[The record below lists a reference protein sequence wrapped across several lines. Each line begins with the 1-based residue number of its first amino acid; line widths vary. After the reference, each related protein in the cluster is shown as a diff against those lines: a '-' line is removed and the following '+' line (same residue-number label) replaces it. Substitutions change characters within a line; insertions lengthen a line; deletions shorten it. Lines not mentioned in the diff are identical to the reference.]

1 MSDTTASKALKKLK
15 SMDKSQF
22 LYIFGWLVII
32 GIVFWG
38 IYSSYSLSKR
48 QTSQCKVFDNLYTT
62 INGNIRSLNK
72 LDPQCGY
79 LFRDYYIKTAYNACS
94 IGNYTNDYV
103 NTCTIPD
110 LLKQGVRG
118 YDFEIF
124 SIDDQ
129 PVVATSNTD
138 DYYVKQTLNYIG
150 FNDVMQIFQNYAF
163 RYANAP
169 NYNDPIII
177 HIRFKSNNLLMY
189 QNLAKILV
197 QYVNILLGKEYS
209 YEYHSQYLGAVPIL
223 NFLGKIV
230 IIVDMNNQTFL
241 ECKEFYE
248 YVNMTSNSLYMR
260 ALQYYDVAY
269 SPNIE
274 ELTTYNKTAM
284 TIAMPDSG
292 SNPPNPSSALVRAC
306 GCQLIAMRYQLFD
319 TLLEEN
325 ELFFD
330 QNSYAFV
337 LKPEILRYIP
347 DEITIPEEP
356 DPAVD
361 YAPRTISAKYYSFQ
375 M

>member
-189 QNLAKILV
+189 QNLAKI
-197 QYVNILLGKEYS
+197 K
-209 YEYHSQYLGAVPIL
+209 
-223 NFLGKIV
+223 K
-230 IIVDMNNQTFL
+230 
-241 ECKEFYE
+241 
-248 YVNMTSNSLYMR
+248 
-260 ALQYYDVAY
+260 
-269 SPNIE
+269 
-274 ELTTYNKTAM
+274 
-284 TIAMPDSG
+284 
-292 SNPPNPSSALVRAC
+292 
-306 GCQLIAMRYQLFD
+306 
-319 TLLEEN
+319 
-325 ELFFD
+325 
-330 QNSYAFV
+330 
-337 LKPEILRYIP
+337 
-347 DEITIPEEP
+347 
-356 DPAVD
+356 
-361 YAPRTISAKYYSFQ
+361 
-375 M
+375 